1 MKQKKHHKPLLVLG
15 AVATLGGQLS
25 ADLSLI
31 AYAATTAQASEL
43 LAQQTT
49 QTELAAVQQTHTR
62 YDLMNVTTQ
71 TLPDV
76 TLQTG
81 LPGDTLIKSFTFE
94 TSGSSTL
101 QFKLGLAGPSDSR
114 VTIKINGKT
123 YFNQMVGI
131 GKLDEVS
138 FFSLPNTETIQVEI
152 EYHVGNEPVVLS
164 GNPYFELNQLVVT
177 SQEVPTRPLE
187 YRVKGTSE
195 WQSYSTETGIETTI
209 RDQKDTMNLEL
220 RYTDQS
226 DLAEADFFDLTI
238 NAPEAVAPLLV
249 LETDGR
255 FYLNHFSSLH
265 NAYAEVAVRF
275 NHGQW
280 QPYEAGMV
288 LPFESNICDV
298 DVRVINDFGVETL
311 LPTQRYELPTLNA
324 PQISEH
330 PDGTLSLSHNN
341 VAILDGTLEYQWN
354 DGEWTT
360 YEEALTPSFEAG
372 VATLN
377 ARVVDRYGRESLVET
392 HTIQAPQPD
401 GGKIIFNQGLIQ
413 IETFQSESLS
423 HVKAATQTYYRV
435 NGGEWTLYQKPFYLK
450 SSDWAKN
457 GVIVEAKG
465 INDFGAESDLIALN
479 LSEDEQ
485 QQIKP
490 SVTNVSYQ
498 GTLETHSPITF
509 SAFVETNGGTNITLM
524 EWSLDRD
531 EWTPFK
537 TLFELTLEEAG
548 EHTLYLRATNANDLT
563 SEVYSKTLNVAEA
576 TPPRV
581 SNLRFEETDL
591 YVGANFSPIYD
602 VELKEGGEIVQC
614 IWGGDI
620 DTMFDTPGEKT
631 ITLKVQDDRRLWSEE
646 ISYTFNVRALKAP
659 VITGVQPSKE
669 VFYEGDTISFDFLVD
684 YDTQAAYQKVEW
696 LAGHPFASHVGTH
709 QVVFRVQ
716 DTQGQWSEP
725 YTYTYQVKARI
736 VEPTLTFKNAVLK
749 VPYGSKLTAIY
760 KQEAIFTTGTS
771 TEAKYGAYIDTFD
784 PYKVGKQTVKYLI
797 KYTQDGVEHRKY
809 VYRTIEVLA
818 KDPVLSFKQS
828 VLKVPY
834 GSKLTSIYKTDVV
847 LDKGS
852 ATDVKYGAYT
862 STYNPNKVGKQQV
875 KYLVTYKQNGVEER
889 QYVYRT
895 IEVLAKEPKLSF
907 KNAVL
912 KVPYGSKLTSIYK
925 KDVVLDK
932 GSATNVKYAAYTNT
946 FDPKKVGKQTVKYL
960 MTYTQNGVSKRQY
973 VYRTIE
979 VTAVKPTLTFS
990 KTTLTAKYGQTP
1002 NFNTGV
1008 TLNKGSATN
1017 VKYAVVKGTYNPKK
1031 RGKQTV
1037 SYQLSYTQNGKT
1049 YKTIVKRTVMVK

>member
-288 LPFESNICDV
+288 LPFESNICDI
-298 DVRVINDFGVETL
+298 DVHVVNDYGVETL
-311 LPTQRYELPTLNA
+311 LPTQRYQLPELKPANIQ
-324 PQISEH
+324 PE
-330 PDGTLSLSHNN
+330 PDGTLTLSESN
-341 VAILDGTLEYQWN
+341 VSILGTTLEYQLN
-354 DGEWTT
+354 DGEWFT
-360 YEEALTPSFEAG
+360 YKEAITPSYEAG
-372 VATLN
+372 VAHVS
-377 ARVVDRYGRESLVET
+377 ARVVDRYGRISEVET
-392 HTIQAPQPD
+392 YDLQAPLPTGGEIFFKD
-401 GGKIIFNQGLIQ
+401 GQVKIQS
-413 IETFQSESLS
+413 FQTDQTLS
-423 HVKAATQTYYRV
+423 IKQSTQTYYRI
-435 NGGEWTLYQKPFYLK
+435 NGGNWQAYQKPFYLDRA
-450 SSDWAKN
+450 DWTSN
-457 GVIVEAKG
+457 GVILEAKG
-465 INDFGAESDLIALN
+465 VNTLGAESDIVTLN
-479 LSEDEQ
+479 LAKENQ

-490 SVTNVSYQ
+490 SISNVSYQ
-498 GTLETHSPITF
+498 GNLRSHEPIQF
-509 SAFVETNGGTNITLM
+509 SAWISTNGGSDITLK
-524 EWSLDRD
+524 EWSLDQS
-531 EWTPFK
+531 EWIPFDHS
-537 TLFELTLEEAG
+537 FEITFESGG
-548 EHTLYLRATNANDLT
+548 EHIVYVRATNEDGQASDVYAHTLT
-563 SEVYSKTLNVAEA
+563 LKESQAPQL
-576 TPPRV
+576 
-581 SNLRFEETDL
+581 SNLRFEEQDL
-591 YVGANFSPIYD
+591 YVGANFSPVYD
-602 VELKEGGEIVQC
+602 VKLDGEVEIIQAL
-614 IWGGDI
+614 WGGDI
-620 DTMFDTPGEKT
+620 DTMFETPGEKT
-631 ITLKVQDDRRLWSEE
+631 ITLKVQDERRLWSEE
-646 ISYTFNVRALKAP
+646 ASYTFTVRALQAP
-659 VITGVQPSKE
+659 VITDVQPSKSIFE
-669 VFYEGDTISFDFLVD
+669 EGDTISFDFSVD
-684 YDTQAAYQKVEW
+684 YDAQAEFEKVEW
-696 LAGHPFASHVGTH
+696 LAGYPFASHVGTH
-709 QVVFRVQ
+709 QIVFRVQ

-725 YTYTYQVKARI
+725 YTYTYQVKVRI
-736 VEPTLTFKNAVLK
+736 VEPTLTFKNEILK
-749 VPYGSKLTAIY
+749 VPYGSKLTSIY
-760 KQEAIFTTGTS
+760 KKDAIFTTGTAS
-771 TEAKYGAYIDTFD
+771 EAKYGAYMDTFD
-784 PYKVGKQTVKYLI
+784 PKKVGKQTVKYLI
-797 KYTQDGVEHRKY
+797 KYTQNGTEHRKY
-809 VYRTIEVLA
+809 VHRTIEVLPQ
-818 KDPVLSFKQS
+818 DPTLSFKNS

-834 GSKLTSIYKTDVV
+834 GSKLTSIYKQDV
-847 LDKGS
+847 
-852 ATDVKYGAYT
+852 T
-862 STYNPNKVGKQQV
+862 
-875 KYLVTYKQNGVEER
+875 
-889 QYVYRT
+889 
-895 IEVLAKEPKLSF
+895 
-907 KNAVL
+907 
-912 KVPYGSKLTSIYK
+912 
-925 KDVVLDK
+925 LDK
-932 GSATNVKYAAYTNT
+932 GSATNVKYAAYQST
-946 FDPKKVGKQTVKYL
+946 FNPKKVGQQTVKYL
-960 MTYTQNGVSKRQY
+960 MTYKQNGVEKRKY

-979 VTAVKPTLTFS
+979 VTAVKPSLTFS

-1002 NFNTGV
+1002 NFNSGV
-1008 TLNKGSATN
+1008 TLDKGSATN
-1017 VKYAVVKGTYNPKK
+1017 VKYSVVKGTYNPKK